1 VVGTDIYRSVVAGQ
15 HRKERRK
22 RLFKIFLRLSLLLL
36 LVVAGLLGIGL
47 YRLAGESMAPGLHAG
62 DLVVVNKAA
71 YGLVVPFKDQVILGW
86 GKPKLGDVVLV
97 SLPRPDAANAANAA
111 DIAGKGRIAFKRVVG
126 RPGDRIQVSS
136 GRLVLN
142 GKPAGYQLI
151 SPRAVREWPAEKG
164 AQYEAE
170 TFEGSSHQIA
180 FLVPGGTRAP
190 SGMLTVP
197 PEHYF
202 LLGDSRDNSEDSRT
216 LGPIP
221 RDRILG
227 RLGGVLWP

>member
-1 VVGTDIYRSVVAGQ
+1 MVGSDIYRSVVAGQ

-22 RLFKIFLRLSLLLL
+22 RLFKVFLRLSLLLL
-36 LVVAGLLGIGL
+36 LVVACLLGIGL

-71 YGLVVPFKDQVILGW
+71 YGLVLPFKNQVILGW

-97 SLPRPDAANAANAA
+97 SQPRLDSA
-111 DIAGKGRIAFKRVVG
+111 DDSGRIAFKRVVG
-126 RPGDRIQVSS
+126 RPGDRVQISR

-142 GKPAGYQLI
+142 GKPVRYQLI
-151 SPRAVREWPAEKG
+151 SPRSVREWPAEKG
-164 AQYEAE
+164 AQYEVE
-170 TFEGSSHQIA
+170 TFEGSSHQVA
-180 FLVPGGTRAP
+180 FSVPGGRQAP

>member
-1 VVGTDIYRSVVAGQ
+1 MVGTDIYRSVVAGQ
-15 HRKERRK
+15 QRRERRK
-22 RLFKIFLRLSLLLL
+22 RRFKLFLRLGILLLL
-36 LVVAGLLGIGL
+36 ALIAVLGVGL

-71 YGLVVPFKDQVILGW
+71 YGLVLPFKDRVILSWARPG
-86 GKPKLGDVVLV
+86 LGDVVLV
-97 SLPRPDAANAANAA
+97 SMPRPDG
-111 DIAGKGRIAFKRVVG
+111 DHISFKRVVG
-126 RPGDRIQVSS
+126 RPGDRVQVSR

-142 GKPAGYQLI
+142 GKPARYQLI
-151 SPRAVREWPAEKG
+151 SPRAVRQWPSEKG
-164 AQYEAE
+164 AQFEVE
-170 TFEGSSHQIA
+170 SFEGRTHQIA
-180 FLVPGGTRAP
+180 FLVPGGPPAP
-190 SGMLTVP
+190 SGLLTVP

-216 LGPIP
+216 LGPVP